1 MRYLWAMRNYKIAKD
16 IYSVKAYEALHF
28 AVAQYGT
35 SMHRELWDLMVDAG
49 LNRKQIFTKYMKM
62 IRTNMEVNRDILI
75 HVVVKKNSGKIL
87 LASKNKTL

>member
-1 MRYLWAMRNYKIAKD
+1 MRDYKIFKD
-16 IYSVKAYEALHF
+16 TYSVKAYEALHF

-35 SMHRELWDLMVDAG
+35 GMHRELWDLMVDAG
-49 LNRKQIFTKYMKM
+49 LNKKQIFTKYMKM

-75 HVVVKKNSGKIL
+75 HVVVKKNGGKIL